1 MKAKVKA
8 PNGYHFMVRESDND
22 FYLMKT
28 NPKGYSKHTS
38 GNYVSSLDIS
48 VEVKEQHI
56 SDSTTQRTAT
66 ARSIRSV
73 RNNNSLYSSVRNNRT
88 PSSSN
93 RTPSSSSSSS
103 SNSSGGGY

>member
-1 MKAKVKA
+1 
-8 PNGYHFMVRESDND
+8 MVRESDND

-48 VEVKEQHI
+48 VEVKEQLI
-56 SDSTTQRTAT
+56 SDSTTQRTTT

-88 PSSSN
+88 S
-93 RTPSSSSSSS
+93 SSSSSSS